1 MLINTPNNIIIFLEL
16 EISMKFDL
24 SSDDLQ
30 SLRSFLSF
38 YERWFPVY
46 NRVVPDD
53 DFVKQNL

>member
-30 SLRSFLSF
+30 SLTSFLSF
-38 YERWFPVY
+38 YERWFPMY

-53 DFVKQNL
+53 HFVKQNL

>member
-30 SLRSFLSF
+30 SLTSFLSF
-38 YERWFPVY
+38 YERWFPMY

-53 DFVKQNL
+53 DFVRQNL

>member
-30 SLRSFLSF
+30 SLTSFLSF
-38 YERWFPVY
+38 YERWFPMY

>member
-24 SSDDLQ
+24 RSDDLQ
-30 SLRSFLSF
+30 SLRSFLGL
-38 YERWFPVY
+38 YERWFPTY